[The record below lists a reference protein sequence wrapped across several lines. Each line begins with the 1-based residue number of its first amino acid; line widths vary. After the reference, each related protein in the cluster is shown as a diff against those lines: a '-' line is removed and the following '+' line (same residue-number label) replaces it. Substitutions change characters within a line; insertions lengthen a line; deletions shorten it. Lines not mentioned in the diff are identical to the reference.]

1 MNVKIA
7 TGVRNRADIVKS
19 APELISASDYESHFQ
34 PPAVHP
40 GRGFTHTSMTS
51 MPAHATFGSALAVP
65 EAAPVRAAAAL
76 LPRAL
81 AGRHFGP
88 AWTIAIVVHLAL
100 VAAVAL
106 TPLAPP
112 AQEDPPIRLVFHDPP
127 PPPPPAGAPAAV
139 GAAPVVEPE
148 RPIVPPKPVEPRRLV
163 RAERRAAKP
172 RPVERVVQPAPAP
185 AAVGV
190 VEGTAAGVAGG
201 TAGGIAGGVVGGAGT
216 QPVPVAQVAQ
226 PPVLV
231 RRVAPVYPRDARRRE
246 ITGLVLL
253 QAVLDR
259 DGQVERDVRV
269 LESVPMLDDEAVAA
283 VRQWRFRPAR
293 NERGEP
299 LRVIL
304 EIPIRFT
311 LN

>member
-1 MNVKIA
+1 MNVKI
-7 TGVRNRADIVKS
+7 TPGVCNRVKS
-19 APELISASDYESHFQ
+19 VKAEAGLNCASDSEIHFQ
-34 PPAVHP
+34 PLRRSRRAAAP
-40 GRGFTHTSMTS
+40 TSMAS
-51 MPAHATFGSALAVP
+51 MPAHANFGSTLPVPAPALA
-65 EAAPVRAAAAL
+65 RAVATP
-76 LPRAL
+76 LPGAL

-88 AWTIAIVVHLAL
+88 AWTIAIVVHLTL
-100 VAAVAL
+100 LAAVMV

-112 AQEDPPIRLVFHDPP
+112 VQEEPPIRLVFHDPP
-127 PPPPPAGAPAAV
+127 PPPAPVGAPAAV
-139 GAAPVVEPE
+139 VAAPVVPADP
-148 RPIVPPKPVEPRRLV
+148 PIVQPKPVEPRRLV
-163 RAERRAAKP
+163 RTERRAAKP
-172 RPVERVVQPAPAP
+172 RPVERVIEPAPAP
-185 AAVGV
+185 VAVGV
-190 VEGTAAGVAGG
+190 ADGIAAGISGG

-231 RRVAPVYPRDARRRE
+231 RRIAPVYPRDARRRE
-246 ITGLVLL
+246 IAGLVLL

-259 DGQVERDVRV
+259 DGHVERDVRV
-269 LESVPMLDDEAVAA
+269 LESLPMLDDEAVAA